1 MKAALSFSLTAVL
14 SAILT
19 VIAAAQDLPAKQSL
33 GISFGYSPD
42 SSHILIGISEQRRT
56 WTGGVEYGR
65 TLYGNNSIRAD
76 YEASVSPFFLER
88 DPTASGSYAKLP
100 DGSIENFPGVPTRVV
115 KINGA
120 PIGYIGGI
128 GPTPIPIY
136 ADGFGTEETY
146 AASISPLGARINGFN
161 SHRLQ
166 PTFSADLGLVF
177 SGRNL
182 PVDQS
187 SSVNFLF
194 SFGPGVEL
202 FYKPNR
208 AVRLEYL
215 YRHMSNANIG
225 ITNPGVDQG
234 VLRVTLTQR
243 RK

>member
-161 SHRLQ
+161 LPRSTSCFH
-166 PTFSADLGLVF
+166 SAPEL
-177 SGRNL
+177 
-182 PVDQS
+182 S
-187 SSVNFLF
+187 SSTSQTALCGW
-194 SFGPGVEL
+194 STYTGICRTQTSASQTLASTKEC
-202 FYKPNR
+202 
-208 AVRLEYL
+208 LES
-215 YRHMSNANIG
+215 R
-225 ITNPGVDQG
+225 
-234 VLRVTLTQR
+234 
-243 RK
+243 